1 MAQATTA
8 IIEAIR
14 RYVRALEE
22 HDIYIDDAIL
32 FGSFAKGTA
41 RDESDIDVALISEA
55 FSGDRF
61 DDRRRIVPLRRAI
74 DSRLEPIPFRPEG
87 FAGGGNLVDE
97 IKRDGIRIEL

>member
-14 RYVRALEE
+14 RYVRVLEE
-22 HDIYIDDAIL
+22 QGIHVDDAFL

-55 FSGDRF
+55 FSGNRF
-61 DDRRRIVPLRRAI
+61 DDRHRIVPLRSAI
-74 DSRLEPIPFRPEG
+74 DSRLEPMPFRPEG
-87 FAGGGNLVDE
+87 GGESG
-97 IKRDGIRIEL
+97 G